1 MLEDLRLLPEWHEVC
16 GRYRYDIT
24 SFAVE
29 ALNMTTEADQSV
41 TWQQEMLFESI
52 QIPGSRTSVASGHG
66 CFGID
71 TPIMLADGT
80 VKPVQDITLDDK
92 LMGDDGKSS
101 REVLDLVRGREAMY
115 RFGYAD
121 GTFHVFNESHL
132 LCLKKGDEFITLPV
146 WAYLAN
152 DEFSDWHQYRLIDG
166 EHISLPFTTVHP
178 LGEGDYY
185 GFVLDGNHKFL
196 GGDFTVL
203 SNTGK
208 SRSAGIVAL
217 WHLLFYPE
225 SIMMFTAPQIGQL
238 RTVVWKEINI
248 CLERLRNGPVGWLA
262 DYVAVFS
269 EKVYIKGFKD
279 TWFVFAK
286 TAPKHQPTNIAGQHG
301 DYYMVWADEA
311 CGIDDAVMEVAI
323 GALTHENNRAVLTS
337 QPAKG
342 SGFFYDTHHKLSID
356 NGGKWVNLTFNGEM
370 SPIVSESKLIEALY
384 QYGDRNHPGYLIR
397 IRGEFPEL
405 KGEFLITRS
414 EVEAMMRLPS
424 VIGAGEQYGYIIT
437 VDVGGAVGR
446 DSSVITVAKVL
457 DKTHKGRVER
467 FVEVVDIPLHSNK
480 ADINA
485 MRGVIND
492 LLSVYDGA
500 TLVIDPI
507 GSGAGLCQLLRSEGV
522 FFLEVKWGSACF
534 KNQNK
539 SYYYNKR
546 AHAYVNL
553 SKAIDS
559 GRFAISEKVRKRY
572 AIRTQ
577 IEEQLIKL
585 PYVFD
590 EKGRWKMLG
599 KEEMKR
605 KGITSPDVGDTFA
618 FLFMERVNYAPV
630 VDGQWS
636 DKEAK
641 DQRDWDVLE
650 DMTDMLDEL
659 A

>member
-1 MLEDLRLLPEWHEVC
+1 MLQDLRTLPEWHELC
-16 GRYRYDIT
+16 KRYRYDIT
-24 SFAVE
+24 RFAVE
-29 ALNMTTEADQSV
+29 GLNMTAKAGQAV
-41 TWQQEMLFESI
+41 TPQQQMLFESI
-52 QIPGSRTSVASGHG
+52 AIPGSRTSVASGHG
-66 CFGID
+66 
-71 TPIMLADGT
+71 
-80 VKPVQDITLDDK
+80 
-92 LMGDDGKSS
+92 
-101 REVLDLVRGREAMY
+101 
-115 RFGYAD
+115 
-121 GTFHVFNESHL
+121 
-132 LCLKKGDEFITLPV
+132 
-146 WAYLAN
+146 
-152 DEFSDWHQYRLIDG
+152 
-166 EHISLPFTTVHP
+166 
-178 LGEGDYY
+178 
-185 GFVLDGNHKFL
+185 
-196 GGDFTVL
+196 
-203 SNTGK
+203 TGK

-248 CLERLRNGPVGWLA
+248 CLERLRNSAIGWLA

-269 EKVYIKGFKD
+269 EKIYIKGFKD

-342 SGFFYDTHHKLSID
+342 TGFFYDTHHKLSVD

-370 SPIVSESKLIEALY
+370 SPIVSEAKLIEALY

-414 EVEAMMRLPS
+414 EVEAMLKVRG
-424 VIGAGEQYGYIIT
+424 IIQDTDRYGYIIT

-446 DSSVITVAKVL
+446 DSSVITVSKVV
-457 DKTHKGRVER
+457 DKTIKGRVVR
-467 FVEVVDIPLHSNK
+467 FVEVVDIPLYSNK

-485 MRGVIND
+485 MKGMIND
-492 LLSVYDGA
+492 LMNTYDGA
-500 TLVIDPI
+500 SLVIDPI

-522 FFLEVKWGSACF
+522 FFTEVHWGHACY
-534 KNQNK
+534 KNTNK
-539 SYYYNKR
+539 QYFFNKR
-546 AHAYVNL
+546 AHAYVSL
-553 SKAIDS
+553 SKAIDE
-559 GRFAISEKVRKRY
+559 GRFCLSEKVVKKY

-590 EKGRWKMLG
+590 DKGRWKMQG

-605 KGITSPDVGDTFA
+605 KGITSPDLGDTFA
-618 FLFMERVNYAPV
+618 FIFMERVNYAPAI
-630 VDGQWS
+630 DGGFES
-636 DKEAK
+636 VEAK
-641 DQRDWDVLE
+641 DEHEWNSLE
-650 DMTDMLDEL
+650 SMAGLLNEV
-659 A
+659 